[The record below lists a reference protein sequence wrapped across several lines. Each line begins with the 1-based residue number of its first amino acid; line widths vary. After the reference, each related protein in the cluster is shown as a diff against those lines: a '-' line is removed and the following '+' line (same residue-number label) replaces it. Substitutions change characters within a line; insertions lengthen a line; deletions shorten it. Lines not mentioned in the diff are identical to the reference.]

1 MLSNFMNNKLYYRL
15 TIKVLIY
22 VFILLWVAVENISFK
37 MHIANSIWISIAI
50 C

>member
-22 VFILLWVAVENISFK
+22 VFLFYTFVIGSLKYFI
-37 MHIANSIWISIAI
+37 
-50 C
+50 